1 MEDDRLSI
9 LNQSTRRISKL
20 KLLSDFFENITL
32 ISIYVKTE
40 IIHNLFK
47 ENSDLDHT
55 KLELFHLQYTD
66 SLINLVDKIKK
77 SNERDFLNF
86 STEISTNNEF
96 IAKYNQEN
104 PGENFDVERKYYSSN
119 FSNFLKTMYE
129 DLSSDRLTGNLEVF
143 NFKLKYAENFY
154 REYGN
159 KKSLEYEDNKLFYD
173 YQDIRIE
180 KKLLGRLN
188 IQNFKS
194 KFVAGFILENN
205 IYELFKI
212 FQTDEFYVY
221 NNEKK
226 EIYLLPAEQLS
237 DVDISTNSSKQ
248 KDIVEAL
255 KLKNKTLDVK
265 RKAARDNIPNE
276 TLMVM
281 DDYLRALGDVDIMNN
296 ILRVD
301 EETNILK
308 AMLNLNLNK
317 S

>member
-1 MEDDRLSI
+1 MEDDRLTI

-20 KLLSDFFENITL
+20 KLLSDFFENVTL

-47 ENSDLDHT
+47 ENSELDHT

-66 SLINLVDKIKK
+66 SLISLVDKIKK
-77 SNERDFLNF
+77 NNEREFLNF

-96 IAKYNQEN
+96 IAKYNQQN
-104 PGENFDVERKYYSSN
+104 PAENFEVERKYYSSN
-119 FSNFLKTMYE
+119 FSNFLKNMYE
-129 DLSSDRLTGNLEVF
+129 DLSSDQVTGNLEIF
-143 NFKLKYAENFY
+143 NFKMKYAESFY
-154 REYGN
+154 REKGN
-159 KKSLEYEDNKLFYD
+159 KHALDYSDNKLFYD
-173 YQDIRIE
+173 YLGIRIE

-205 IYELFKI
+205 IFELFKI
-212 FQTDEFYVY
+212 FQTDEYFAY

-226 EIYLLPAEQLS
+226 EIYLLPEEQLKGL
-237 DVDISTNSSKQ
+237 DTSTNNSKQ
-248 KDIVEAL
+248 KDIVDAL
-255 KLKNKTLDVK
+255 KMKNKGLDVK
-265 RKAARDNIPNE
+265 RKAARDNIPQE
-276 TLMVM
+276 TTVVM
-281 DDYLRALGDVDIMNN
+281 EDYLRALGDVDIMNS

-317 S
+317 N